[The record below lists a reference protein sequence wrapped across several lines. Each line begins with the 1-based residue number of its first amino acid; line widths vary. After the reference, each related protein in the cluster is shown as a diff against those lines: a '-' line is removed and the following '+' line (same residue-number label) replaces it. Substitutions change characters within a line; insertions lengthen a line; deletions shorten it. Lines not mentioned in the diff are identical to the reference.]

1 MKMVNFTGNSEASKK
16 KKKNH
21 SLGLINK
28 QTKMYL
34 FLTQKKM
41 LLLVLNLSMMY
52 SSGDLDKLFPFQQ
65 WFIPEMSLFI
75 LSQKLL

>member
-1 MKMVNFTGNSEASKK
+1 MKMVNFTGNSEASK

-34 FLTQKKM
+34 FLTQKK
-41 LLLVLNLSMMY
+41 NAFISF
-52 SSGDLDKLFPFQQ
+52 KL
-65 WFIPEMSLFI
+65 
-75 LSQKLL
+75 KHDV